1 MADTILSRLF
11 GLALI
16 ERDRAGTGL
25 LIPDCR
31 SIHTFGMRFAIE
43 VVFLDAGRLQ
53 VGRRLVVEPGRFAGD
68 RRADSVLELVR
79 KPGEVEGGEVRRSPN

>member
-1 MADTILSRLF
+1 MAATTLSRLF

-16 ERDRAGTGL
+16 EWDRAGTGL

-43 VVFLDAGRLQ
+43 VVFLDAGKLQ
-53 VGRRLVVEPGRFAGD
+53 VGRRVVVEPRRLVGD

-79 KPGEVEGGEVRRSPN
+79 RPGEVEGGEVGPPPD